1 MFPYANLNYVEAVAD
16 ERYTRRSRRSVVKK
30 TDTRA

>member
-1 MFPYANLNYVEAVAD
+1 MFAYANLNYIEAVTD

-30 TDTRA
+30 SDTRA

>member
-16 ERYTRRSRRSVVKK
+16 ERYTRRSQRSVAKK
-30 TDTRA
+30 SDTRA